1 MKLRKKVVVIGGGF
15 AGLGLTRAL
24 ASSSVHVTLI
34 DRSNHHLFQPLLY
47 QVAMAGLSPG
57 EIAVPIRGVLSAQAN
72 AKVLLAD
79 VVGVDLDGRHVLTR
93 EMPPIGYD
101 YLVVAA
107 SATNS
112 YFGRDDWADAAPGLK
127 DLDDAVEIRRRVL
140 LAFEAAERE
149 TDAAVQRR
157 HLTFVVIGGGP
168 TGVELAGAIA
178 ELATVVLSKDFRAI
192 QSDATRVV
200 LLEGGDRILPNLH
213 PELSELAAANLRAMG
228 VEVRTNTRVTEID
241 TDGVTCGSERLTTS
255 TVLWAAGVRGSPL
268 CQTIGLDVDRQGR
281 AKVLADCS
289 VPGRPEVFVVG
300 DAAAFVPEGQERALP
315 GVSPVAMQQGRFV
328 ARQIGRSINGQP
340 RETFRYVDKGSMAT
354 IGRKRAVAQ
363 FAGMRLSGFLAWMAW
378 LFVHVFYL
386 IDFRNR
392 IVVLLDWTWAY
403 FAYRRGSRLITG
415 RRLHAGAPVPASIV
429 PPRAQETGGV
439 SSMPSVRPL
448 APPMATGPEPVR
460 LSMLELEG
468 PPPSRRPPPPPSALL
483 GRVPRNT

>member
-1 MKLRKKVVVIGGGF
+1 MKLRRKVVVIGGGF
-15 AGLGLTRAL
+15 AGLGVTRAL

-57 EIAVPIRGVLSAQAN
+57 EIAVPIRAVLSRQAN

-93 EMPPIGYD
+93 EMPPIAYD

-107 SATNS
+107 GAANS
-112 YFGRDDWADAAPGLK
+112 YFGRDDWAEAAPGLK

-178 ELATVVLSKDFRAI
+178 ELATVVLSRDFRAI
-192 QSDATRVV
+192 ESDATRVV
-200 LLEGGDRILPNLH
+200 LVEGGDRILPNLH
-213 PELSELAAANLRAMG
+213 PELSDLAAANLRAMG
-228 VEVRTNTRVTEID
+228 VEVRTHLRVTDID
-241 TDGVTCGSERLTTS
+241 ADGVTCGNERITAS

-268 CQTIGLDVDRQGR
+268 CQSIGLEVDRQGR
-281 AKVLADCS
+281 AQVLADCS

-300 DAAAFVPEGQERALP
+300 DAAAFVPAGEERALP

-328 ARQIGRSINGQP
+328 ARQISRSINGES
-340 RETFRYVDKGSMAT
+340 RETFSYIDKGSMAT

-363 FAGMRLSGFLAWMAW
+363 FRGMRLSGFLAWLAW

-415 RRLHAGAPVPASIV
+415 RRLYAGAPVPASPRAFTEPALV
-429 PPRAQETGGV
+429 PPAPQPPPPPLRFSAAT
-439 SSMPSVRPL
+439 SAPSIPSVRPL
-448 APPMATGPEPVR
+448 APPMSA
-460 LSMLELEG
+460 
-468 PPPSRRPPPPPSALL
+468 PPPPSSRA
-483 GRVPRNT
+483 PRSG